1 MTVERAASA
10 PRLDPV
16 IHPASRLLVCACLA
30 PASQVEFAVLQRT
43 VGLSA
48 SALSKQVH
56 ILIDAGYV
64 AQVRDVIDSRRI
76 WLRLTTVGRAA
87 YRSHLTALQDLIA
100 TGHQAGMQGDADG
113 SGGEEFEATS

>member
-1 MTVERAASA
+1 VTVDRAASP
-10 PRLDPV
+10 PRLDPI

-56 ILIDAGYV
+56 TLIDAGYV
-64 AQVRDVIDSRRI
+64 AQVRDVVDSRRI
-76 WLRLTTVGRAA
+76 WLRLTPVGRSA
-87 YRSHLTALQDLIA
+87 YRSHLAALQDLIA
-100 TGHQAGMQGDADG
+100 TGNQIGTQGA
-113 SGGEEFEATS
+113 SGNGESKATS

>member
-1 MTVERAASA
+1 MSVDRAASA

-30 PASQVEFAVLQRT
+30 PAAQVEFAVLQRT

-64 AQVRDVIDSRRI
+64 AQVRDVVDSRRI
-76 WLRLTTVGRAA
+76 WLRLTSVGRAA
-87 YRSHLTALQDLIA
+87 YRSHLAALQDLIA
-100 TGHQAGMQGDADG
+100 TGNQAGIQGAANG
-113 SGGEEFEATS
+113 SGREEIEATP